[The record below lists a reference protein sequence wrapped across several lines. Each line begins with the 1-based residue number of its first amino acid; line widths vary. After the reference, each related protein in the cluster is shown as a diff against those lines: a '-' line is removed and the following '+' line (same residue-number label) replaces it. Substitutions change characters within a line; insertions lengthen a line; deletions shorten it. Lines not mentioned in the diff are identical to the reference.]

1 MQVEYDLV
9 IVGGSYAARYGAGLA
24 SQQGARVALVEP
36 SGVRMQPLPLGAI
49 SQREGYANEPIN
61 QEINQRQVQSSQ
73 LFPVSS
79 ASPTSQDL
87 GTLLEQYRKFSELL
101 PEELSLRG
109 LSSLGVDV
117 IVGRG
122 EFQRIESRA
131 RRTQR
136 TQKFGFRVGQRILRS
151 HHYLLA
157 PELVPMLP
165 EIPGLQTVNYLTVAD
180 LMTADLGQNNSESL
194 EQLKK
199 QLAAQS
205 WLVMGNPYQG
215 VEISQILQ
223 RWGKTVTL
231 ISPKVQLLPQE
242 EPIANYLIQGQ
253 LEALGIRLIT
263 NSPVKLI
270 RQIDGQQWVQAGDR
284 AIEAEQLLLCPQQV
298 PSTQNLNLE
307 AAGVQTTKKG
317 IITNQYLQTTNARIY
332 AYNQPFTA
340 TSAQHIQTVIKNIL
354 ISPLFPLSTQAIKLV
369 HTQPRLARIGMT
381 EREARQRYGK
391 RVITLREYVKAQPLA
406 QIQEDLTGFCQL
418 VVLNNGV
425 ILGATIVGSQA
436 MELISLVTLALRS
449 HLRVADLAQ
458 LPEVNGS
465 LLQRTAA
472 QWLVG
477 VAFPLGNRQSKFYHL
492 WQELKNKFRVGEFF

>member
-9 IVGGSYAARYGAGLA
+9 IVGGSYTARYGAGLA
-24 SQQGARVALVEP
+24 SQQGARVALVER
-36 SGVRMQPLPLGAI
+36 SSVQRQPFPLGAI
-49 SQREGYANEPIN
+49 EQIN
-61 QEINQRQVQSSQ
+61 QDQINQGKVSQTSQ
-73 LFPVSS
+73 LSQ
-79 ASPTSQDL
+79 TSQAPPSSPKDL
-87 GTLLEQYRKFSELL
+87 ITLLSQYQAWTELL

-117 IVGRG
+117 IVGQG
-122 EFQRIESRA
+122 EFQRLESGSG
-131 RRTQR
+131 RTQNP
-136 TQKFGFRVGQRILRS
+136 QKNPQKIGFRVGQRLLRS

-165 EIPGLQTVNYLTVAD
+165 EIPGLQSVNYLTVAA
-180 LMTADLGQNNSESL
+180 LMAADLGRSNLENL
-194 EQLKK
+194 EQLKQ

-223 RWGKTVTL
+223 QWGKTVTL

-242 EPIANYLIQGQ
+242 ESIANYLIQGQ
-253 LEALGIRLIT
+253 LEAQGIRLIT

-284 AIEAEQLLLCPQQV
+284 AIEAEQILLCSQQV

-317 IITNQYLQTTNARIY
+317 MVTNQYLQTTNPRIY

-340 TSAQHIQTVIKNIL
+340 ESAQQIRTLLKNIL
-354 ISPLFPLSTQAIKLV
+354 ILPLFPVSS
-369 HTQPRLARIGMT
+369 QPGKMIYTKPSLARIGMT
-381 EREARQRYGK
+381 EREARQKYGK
-391 RVITLREYVKAQPLA
+391 RVITLREYVKDQPLA

-418 VVLNNGV
+418 VVQPNGV
-425 ILGATIVGSQA
+425 ILGATIVGDQA
-436 MELISLVTLALRS
+436 TELISLVTLAMRS
-449 HLRVADLAQ
+449 HLRVAYLAQ

-472 QWLVG
+472 QWLD
-477 VAFPLGNRQSKFYHL
+477 RQSKFYHL
-492 WQELKNKFRVGEFF
+492 WQELKNKFRGEEFF

>member
-9 IVGGSYAARYGAGLA
+9 IVGGSYTARYGAGLA
-24 SQQGARVALVEP
+24 SQQGARVALVER
-36 SGVRMQPLPLGAI
+36 SSVQRQPFPLEA
-49 SQREGYANEPIN
+49 IN
-61 QEINQRQVQSSQ
+61 QKQGWLLQGSQSSQ
-73 LFPVSS
+73 
-79 ASPTSQDL
+79 TSQAYPKDL
-87 GTLLEQYRKFSELL
+87 ITLLSQYQALAELL

-109 LSSLGVDV
+109 LRSLGVDV
-117 IVGRG
+117 IVGQG
-122 EFQRIESRA
+122 EFQRLEPGS
-131 RRTQR
+131 RRTQNP
-136 TQKFGFRVGQRILRS
+136 QKIGFRVGQRLLRS

-165 EIPGLQTVNYLTVAD
+165 EIPGLQSVDYLTVAD
-180 LMTADLGQNNSESL
+180 LMAADLGRNNSESL

-215 VEISQILQ
+215 AEISQILQ
-223 RWGKTVTL
+223 QCGKTVTL

-253 LEALGIRLIT
+253 LEAQGIQLIT

-284 AIEAEQLLLCPQQV
+284 AIEAEQLLLCSQQV

-317 IITNQYLQTTNARIY
+317 IVTNQYLQTTKARIY

-340 TSAQHIQTVIKNIL
+340 ESAQQIRTLLKNIL
-354 ISPLFPLSTQAIKLV
+354 ILPLFPVSS
-369 HTQPRLARIGMT
+369 QPGKMIYTKPPLARIGMT
-381 EREARQRYGK
+381 EREARQKYGK

-406 QIQEDLTGFCQL
+406 QIQGELTGFCQL
-418 VVLNNGV
+418 VVQPNGV
-425 ILGATIVGSQA
+425 ILGVTVVGSQA
-436 MELISLVTLALRS
+436 TELISLVTLAMRS

-472 QWLVG
+472 QWLD
-477 VAFPLGNRQSKFYHL
+477 RQSKFYHL
-492 WQELKNKFRVGEFF
+492 WQEVKNKLRSLDFF